1 MLRQLEGRIL
11 LAVRPDEHG
20 AVLRHGS
27 VRIERLPVDLL
38 RQLPGEEPRVL
49 HAHRPEELCRRLD
62 ILASGLLSLRHDAHF
77 LRVVLSE
84 TELRKRYFIPSLC
97 EISRT
102 LRSLS
107 SGVSSLLLRCALANA
122 SSLSF
127 GTLTSLPDLSFI
139 SNLDTAIV
147 YPFLPCGKARSIG
160 GCRHVLI
167 HSFGVAHRPLLT
179 RAESA
184 LLIDLSEALRILLR
198 RHARRV
204 PVQEIRRR
212 LLVVARSPG
221 LRLQILFLLL
231 QRGFIERLLRVRR
244 LPLGILHR
252 IQFSHVLCPR
262 NWRK

>member
-1 MLRQLEGRIL
+1 MLRQLERRIL

-20 AVLRHGS
+20 AILRHGGI
-27 VRIERLPVDLL
+27 RIKRLPVDLL
-38 RQLPGEEPRVL
+38 RQLPGEEPRIL

-62 ILASGLLSLRHDAHF
+62 ILASSLLPLRHDAHF
-77 LRVVLSE
+77 LLVVLSE
-84 TELRKRYFIPSLC
+84 TELRKRYFIPSFC
-97 EISRT
+97 EISCT

-107 SGVSSLLLRCALANA
+107 SGVSSLPLRCALANA

-160 GCRHVLI
+160 GFRHVLI

-184 LLIDLSEALRILLR
+184 LLIDLSESLRILLR
-198 RHARRV
+198 RHARRI
-204 PVQEIRRR
+204 PVQEIRCR
-212 LLVVARSPG
+212 LLVVARSLC

-231 QRGFIERLLRVRR
+231 QRGFIERPLRVRR
-244 LPLGILHR
+244 LPLGILYR
-252 IQFSHVLCPR
+252 VQLSHVLCPR